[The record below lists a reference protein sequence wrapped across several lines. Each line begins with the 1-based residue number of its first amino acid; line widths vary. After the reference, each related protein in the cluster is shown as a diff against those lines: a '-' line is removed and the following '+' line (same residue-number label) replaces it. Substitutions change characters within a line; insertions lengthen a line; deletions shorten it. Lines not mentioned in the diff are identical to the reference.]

1 MENSLGMRYD
11 FFDPKKMPDSNE
23 LGALPPTPRTSVV
36 VITRNEGSEL
46 ETTVRNLIET
56 APSDQLELIVVD
68 DGSTD
73 DSTDFLKSM
82 PDVALLRSPELGV
95 ARARNLGASRASGD
109 VVLFAD
115 AHVRV
120 PMNWHVALSNALR
133 EKSVGA
139 VAPGIYNLCQP
150 QARGFGLSVEGPGL
164 RSPWLRKAGDSPYP
178 VPVLPG
184 CFLAMRRETYRQTGG
199 YDPGMLQLGGNDVE
213 LSFRLWLCGYEQ
225 KVVPEVEVGHLFRTV
240 TPYPAQWR
248 ALVHNR
254 LRMAMV
260 HFQADRVE
268 RVVHALRAYQAFPS
282 AVAMMLDTDV
292 YTRRAHMARTRR
304 FDDDWFFLRFT
315 LAC

>member
-1 MENSLGMRYD
+1 MRYD
-11 FFDPKKMPDSNE
+11 FFDPEKMSDPHKP
-23 LGALPPTPRTSVV
+23 GALPAAPRVSVV
-36 VITRNEGSEL
+36 VITRNEGPEL
-46 ETTVRNLIET
+46 ESTVRNLIAT
-56 APSDQLELIVVD
+56 TPSDQLELIVVD

-73 DSTDFLKSM
+73 DSTGFLKSM
-82 PDVALLRSPELGV
+82 PHVAVVRSPEQGV

-109 VVLFAD
+109 IILFAD

-120 PMNWHVALSNALR
+120 PVNWHSALADALR
-133 EKSVGA
+133 DERAGA
-139 VAPGIYNLCQP
+139 VAPGIYNLSQP
-150 QARGFGLSVEGPGL
+150 EARGFGLSVEGPGL
-164 RSPWLRKAGDSPYP
+164 RSPWLRKAGDAPYP

-184 CFLAMRRETYRQTGG
+184 CFLAMRRETYLQTGG
-199 YDPGMLQLGGNDVE
+199 YDPGMRQLGGNDVE

-268 RVVHALRAYQAFPS
+268 RVVHALRSYQAFPS

-292 YTRRAHMARTRR
+292 YARRAQMARTRR